1 MGELRTTPL
10 AGSIGA
16 EVHDVRLDQLD
27 DDGFEALCAAFWEH
41 QVLVVR
47 DQHLDPADHKAFGE
61 RFGELHSHPAAA
73 GVDGHPEILLLRNR
87 GKDKNITQVW
97 HSDVSCEERPPSISI
112 LQAKELPP
120 AGGDTMWADQYGAY
134 ERLSP
139 AMQDL
144 LEPLNAVHKGFG
156 IEHEHPVVRRHP
168 ETGRKALYV
177 NAGFT
182 QRFAGMTNEE
192 SRPLL
197 EFLWAHGSQPDL
209 TVRHRWS
216 VGDIV
221 MWGNR
226 CVMHYAIHDYD
237 DDAREMHRV
246 TLRGQVPVR

>member
-16 EVHDVRLDQLD
+16 EVHDVRLDELD
-27 DDGFEALCAAFWEH
+27 DDGFAELCAAFWEH
-41 QVLVVR
+41 QVLVLR

-134 ERLSP
+134 ERLSF
-139 AMQDL
+139 
-144 LEPLNAVHKGFG
+144 VW
-156 IEHEHPVVRRHP
+156 
-168 ETGRKALYV
+168 
-177 NAGFT
+177 
-182 QRFAGMTNEE
+182 
-192 SRPLL
+192 SR
-197 EFLWAHGSQPDL
+197 ASQPDL

-221 MWGNR
+221 MWDNR

-237 DDAREMHRV
+237 DEAREMHRV